1 MNVISREKASR
12 KEGSKQKAAYLDPG
26 FEGQEGVAGVA
37 HLEDTAKPVLG
48 KIPYLQYLQIRRD
61 GAQIQLA
68 DEDVI
73 DDDGRL
79 RVLIERGR
87 EHLLR
92 AQVELGVCRQRRP
105 VEVEGHGEVQTLDD
119 G

>member
-1 MNVISREKASR
+1 MKIEGKAGA
-12 KEGSKQKAAYLDPG
+12 EAAYLDSC
-26 FEGQEGVAGVA
+26 FEGQEGVARVA
-37 HLEDTAKPVLG
+37 HLEDAAKPVFG
-48 KIPYLQYLQIRRD
+48 KIPNLQYLQIRRD
-61 GAQIQLA
+61 GTQIQLA
-68 DEDVI
+68 DEDII
-73 DDDGRL
+73 DDNRRL